1 MLVTSLAR
9 DLYDSVAADR
19 DPDPGAHYI
28 RRRWLVGVFLVIGAV
43 VLGISLRVEPGDAAF
58 YPLTIGLAAV
68 WIIGAFVSGPLRLGA
83 FSPTPSRPPDRIGA
97 IGLGVVVGLAV
108 GGAFLVGGLV
118 ARMIPGVS
126 DLANQVL
133 AFADFGSLAVVT
145 AITMLNGLAEELF
158 FRGSVYSAA
167 RPHNPILVSTVIY
180 VLVTMASGNV
190 MLGFAGAVLG
200 TVCAILRRST
210 AGVLAPAITHVI
222 WGAVMVLALPHVF
235 A

>member
-1 MLVTSLAR
+1 MLVTALAR
-9 DLYDSVAADR
+9 DLYNSIALDR
-19 DPDPGAHYI
+19 DPDPGSHYV

-43 VLGISLRVEPGDAAF
+43 MLGISLRVEPGDTAF
-58 YPLTIGLAAV
+58 YPLTVGMAVV
-68 WIIGAFVSGPLRLGA
+68 WIVGAFVSGPLRLGA
-83 FSPTPSRPPDRIGA
+83 YSPVASRPPDRLGA
-97 IGLGVVVGLAV
+97 IGLGTVVGLAV
-108 GGAFLVGGLV
+108 GAAFVVGGLI

-133 AFADFGSLAVVT
+133 AFADYGSLAIVTVITVV
-145 AITMLNGLAEELF
+145 NGLAEELF

-167 RPHNPILVSTVIY
+167 RPHNPVLVSTVIY

-222 WGAVMVLALPHVF
+222 WGAIMVLALPPIF

>member
-1 MLVTSLAR
+1 MLVTALAR
-9 DLYDSVAADR
+9 DLYNSIATDR
-19 DPDPGAHYI
+19 DPDPGSHYV
-28 RRRWLVGVFLVIGAV
+28 RRRWIVGVFLVIGAV
-43 VLGISLRVEPGDAAF
+43 MLGVSMRVEPGDTAF
-58 YPLTIGLAAV
+58 YPLTAGMAVV
-68 WIIGAFVSGPLRLGA
+68 WIAGAFTSGKLRLGA
-83 FSPTPSRPPDRIGA
+83 YSPTASRPPDRLGA
-97 IGLGVVVGLAV
+97 VGLGVVVGLAV
-108 GGAFLVGGLV
+108 GAAFVVGGLI

-133 AFADFGSLAVVT
+133 AFADYGSLAVVT
-145 AITMLNGLAEELF
+145 AITMINGLAEELF
-158 FRGSVYSAA
+158 FRGAVYSAA
-167 RPHNPILVSTVIY
+167 RPHNPVLVSTVIY

-222 WGAVMVLALPHVF
+222 WGAVMVLALPPVF

>member
-1 MLVTSLAR
+1 MLVTTLAR
-9 DLYDSVAADR
+9 DLYNSIAADR
-19 DPDPGAHYI
+19 DPAPGTDSV
-28 RRRWLVGVFLVIGAV
+28 RRRWIVGLFLVIGAV
-43 VLGISLRVEPGDAAF
+43 MLAVSLRVEPGDAAF
-58 YPLTIGLAAV
+58 YPLTIGMAV
-68 WIIGAFVSGPLRLGA
+68 VWTVGAFASGPLLLGSY
-83 FSPTPSRPPDRIGA
+83 SPVATRPPDRLGA
-97 IGLGVVVGLAV
+97 AGLGVVTGLAV
-108 GGAFLVGGLV
+108 GGAFVVGALV

-133 AFADFGSLAVVT
+133 AFADYGSLAVVT
-145 AITMLNGLAEELF
+145 AITLVNGLAEELF

-167 RPHNPILVSTVIY
+167 RPHNPVLVSTVIY

-190 MLGFAGAVLG
+190 MLGFAGAILG

-222 WGAVMVLALPHVF
+222 WGAIMVLALPPIF

>member
-1 MLVTSLAR
+1 MLVTALAR
-9 DLYDSVAADR
+9 DLYNSIALDR
-19 DPDPGAHYI
+19 DPDPGFHYV

-43 VLGISLRVEPGDAAF
+43 MLGISLRVEPGDTAF
-58 YPLTIGLAAV
+58 YPLTVGLAVV
-68 WIIGAFVSGPLRLGA
+68 WILGAFVSGPLRLGA
-83 FSPTPSRPPDRIGA
+83 YSPTASRPPDRLGA
-97 IGLGVVVGLAV
+97 VGLGVVVGLAV
-108 GGAFLVGGLV
+108 GAAFVVGGLLV
-118 ARMIPGVS
+118 RMIPGVS
-126 DLANQVL
+126 DLANKVL
-133 AFADFGSLAVVT
+133 AFADYGSLAIVTLITVV
-145 AITMLNGLAEELF
+145 NGLAEELF

-167 RPHNPILVSTVIY
+167 RPHNPVLVSTVIY

-222 WGAVMVLALPHVF
+222 WGAIMVLALPPIF